1 MTSVALMA
9 LAVWVALGPPR
20 GARVRRLGARGD
32 RVWSLPPVAVPVAG
46 AAVLVWVVLGGGAAR
61 WVLMAGIAAA
71 TAGWLARRA
80 ARARRVDAG
89 QREVSRAAAT
99 LSLLLASGWIPS
111 RAIREAAE
119 DSPCLAGAAAAV
131 RLGGQACAALIED
144 ASTPGWGGLATVAAA
159 WQVSEQ
165 CGAPIAGV
173 MSEVADSLRQERR
186 LADVVTTELAAARAS
201 GRIMAFLPVVAVG
214 LGSAVGAD
222 PVAFLVGNGIGQW
235 FLLAGVGLTAAGLV
249 WTELIAGGSARTVSE
264 AGRSR

>member
-1 MTSVALMA
+1 MTPAALIA
-9 LAVWVALGPPR
+9 LAAWVAFGPPR
-20 GARVRRLGARGD
+20 SARVLRLEARRDGGRGAKAPAA
-32 RVWSLPPVAVPVAG
+32 LVAV
-46 AAVLVWVVLGGGAAR
+46 AAALVWVVLGGGATR

-71 TAGWLARRA
+71 TVWWLARRA
-80 ARARRVDAG
+80 ARARRIDTG
-89 QREVSRAAAT
+89 QREVARAAAS

-111 RAIREAAE
+111 RAIREAA
-119 DSPCLAGAAAAV
+119 DDAPCLAGAAAAV
-131 RLGGQACAALIED
+131 RLGGQVCPALLAD
-144 ASTPGWGGLATVAAA
+144 ASTPGWGGLTAVAAA

-214 LGSAVGAD
+214 LGTAVGAN
-222 PVAFLVGNGIGQW
+222 PVAFLVGPGIGQW

-249 WTELIAGGSARTVSE
+249 WTELIAGGSMPAGSE
-264 AGRSR
+264 AGGAR

>member
-1 MTSVALMA
+1 MTPAALMA
-9 LAVWVALGPPR
+9 LAVWLAVGPPG
-20 GARVRRLGARGD
+20 GAGVRRLGPGADRG
-32 RVWSLPPVAVPVAG
+32 RRLPPVAVPVAG

-71 TAGWLARRA
+71 TGGWLARRA
-80 ARARRVDAG
+80 ARARRIDAG
-89 QREVSRAAAT
+89 QREVARAAGT

-119 DSPCLAGAAAAV
+119 DSPCLGGAAAAV
-131 RLGGQACAALIED
+131 RLGGHACSALIED
-144 ASTPGWGGLATVAAA
+144 ASTPGWGGLAAVAAA

-222 PVAFLVGNGIGQW
+222 PVAFLVGDGIGPW
-235 FLLAGVGLTAAGLV
+235 FLLVGVGLSAAGLI
-249 WTELIAGGSARTVSE
+249 WTELIAGGSAPAGSE
-264 AGRSR
+264 TGRPG